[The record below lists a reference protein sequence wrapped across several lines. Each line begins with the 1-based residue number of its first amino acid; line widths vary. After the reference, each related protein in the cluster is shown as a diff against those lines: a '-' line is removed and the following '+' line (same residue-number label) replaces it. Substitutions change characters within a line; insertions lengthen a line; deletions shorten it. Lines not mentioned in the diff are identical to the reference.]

1 MTLEEVARETGLAI
15 STIKGYIN
23 SELPGVKWKEG
34 RIEVDSDFYTEGS
47 DIRTGRTG
55 RYLKPAVSRGD
66 QSLRRTQEERYIPSG
81 GLKSFTPNLGNPRYV
96 KRFLDTL
103 DLMNGMADEADEEIL
118 RRIDKEGSAGSGERI
133 A

>member
-1 MTLEEVARETGLAI
+1 MTLVEVARETGLAN

-23 SELPGVKWKEG
+23 AELPGVKLKDG

-55 RYLKPAVSRGD
+55 RYLRPAISESN
-66 QSLRRTQEERYIPSG
+66 QKLRRTQEEGYIEIRTSRA
-81 GLKSFTPNLGNPRYV
+81 NLGSPRSV

-103 DLMNGMADEADEEIL
+103 DLMNDMTDEGNEEIL